1 MSTFVDFSQLNEWGL
16 IEEINR
22 DILHPLG
29 LKLLVREDGSSP
41 GAVIS
46 KNLYFESQPKDK
58 NYRYQDFLKN
68 RYYELMRKLQGS

>member
-22 DILHPLG
+22 EILHPVG
-29 LKLLVREDGSSP
+29 LKLVIRDDGTSP
-41 GAVIS
+41 GAVVS
-46 KNLYFESQPKDK
+46 KNMYYDSQSKES

-68 RYYELMRKLQGS
+68 RYYELMRKLQGG